1 MRRLGL
7 RKAGGW
13 PQITEPQSDGA
24 IRTQAS
30 GSGAWIPCRDPVGSG
45 RTPDRGSH
53 TGLLIGNDA
62 LFSQIRH
69 GVRGFPARTPFST
82 RLPLASPSHR
92 SPRFK
97 TVTAHGVRTAQLS
110 PEDKAPVSLHG
121 HQTHSRH
128 PQNTYSALNIRRLS
142 LKCSRSSL
150 ELVIG
155 KGTPR
160 PHTRWLGQAPE
171 PTRIFDTQSR
181 KTHCP
186 AGVASASSSL
196 DETHG
201 QSPSPGP
208 RIFSHS
214 GASDTRSRILARL
227 ELPSP
232 RRPFERS
239 GTDCPL
245 RAGVDSLG
253 PFSINLNSMGEL
265 KHDSFVSQKN

>member
-13 PQITEPQSDGA
+13 PQITKPRSDGA

-30 GSGAWIPCRDPVGSG
+30 GSGAWIPCCGPAGSG

-128 PQNTYSALNIRRLS
+128 PQNTYSALNVRRLS

-186 AGVASASSSL
+186 ASL
-196 DETHG
+196 
-201 QSPSPGP
+201 P
-208 RIFSHS
+208 RLLLVRH
-214 GASDTRSRILARL
+214 TVRV
-227 ELPSP
+227 
-232 RRPFERS
+232 
-239 GTDCPL
+239 PL
-245 RAGVDSLG
+245 RAHVSFHTQAPQTHALESWPGWSSQALDDLSNAAEQTVPSG
-253 PFSINLNSMGEL
+253 PAWTL
-265 KHDSFVSQKN
+265 